1 MGNLADYRKKMKFL
15 FKIIVLLVLI
25 PFGRVQAQTINSDTL
40 GLIKSGE
47 FEIPPLQVVIDSVL
61 KRSAM
66 VNFRNSNI
74 KVKEAA
80 LATERVHWSRNMGLQ
95 ADTRFGNLNNFTS
108 NEDGEA
114 LSQVLTTTQQF
125 NYSLGFFLKFPL
137 FDGLNRKNQIKL
149 AKSEVEAAKNM
160 VAFEREQIR
169 QTVISLYQELLLKQ
183 KVLEIRAKS
192 LGDGMVN
199 MQMVEKEFRNGVVS
213 ISEYVRI
220 NSITA
225 NMEVAY
231 EIALSEFITVKK
243 MLEEMAGFV
252 FELKESL

>member
-1 MGNLADYRKKMKFL
+1 MNTF
-15 FKIIVLLVLI
+15 FKLHLLLVL
-25 PFGRVQAQTINSDTL
+25 FSLAGLKAQTIDNDTL
-40 GLIKSGE
+40 DLSYANE
-47 FEIPPLQVVIDSVL
+47 FQIPPLQVVIDSVL

-66 VNFRNSNI
+66 VNFRKSNI
-74 KVKEAA
+74 QVKEAA

-95 ADTRFGNLNNFTS
+95 ADTRYGNLNNFTS

-125 NYSLGFFLKFPL
+125 NYSLGVFLKFPL

-160 VAFEREQIR
+160 VDFEREQIR

-192 LGDGMVN
+192 LGDGRVN

-225 NMEVAY
+225 NMEVAF
-231 EIALSEFITVKK
+231 EIALSEFITIKK

-252 FELKESL
+252 FELKSSM